1 VSGAPGVID
10 TADFPAAM
18 QGGAMPDE
26 GMEQEGP
33 KALRLVAFIDAPN
46 IAEIIARDDKTKL
59 ATIGAK
65 VVKEYEIDKR
75 SRADWETRTKKAMDL
90 AMQVVEE
97 KSFPWAKAANVKY
110 PLMTSAAIQYAARAY
125 PAIVTDRGIVKGKV
139 IGYDQGI
146 PLMGPDGQPMVDPE
160 SGEPLWQIPPG
171 VKQQRADRIAQHM
184 SYQLLDEMK
193 SWEEDTDRL
202 LHVQP
207 IVGTVFRKTYFDPAK
222 GNCSELVMADDLVVN
237 YHAKPS
243 ETPPRMTQHVRLYP
257 YQITERKRD
266 GRFLEDFEP
275 GLAPGQDGDDEAPHL
290 FLEQHRLLDLDEDGY
305 PEPYCVTVHKETAQ
319 VVRIVA
325 RFDQEGV
332 QLNDRDEVIR
342 VDAVDYF
349 TKYGFIPAPD
359 GSYYDVGFGHL
370 LNPINETVNTV
381 LNQLLDA
388 GTLANTGGGF
398 IGRGLKLK
406 GGPITFR
413 PGEWKPVDAPGG
425 TIKDNMVPL
434 VFPGPSPV
442 LFELLGMLVEAG
454 REVASVKDVLT
465 GDTGEKGAM
474 TATTTLALI
483 EQGLKVFTSIYK
495 RVHRSLKNE
504 LDKLYRL
511 NRIYMSPEQY
521 QNVLDVPPD
530 ILQQLQG
537 DYAAGDVDVI
547 PVSDPSVV
555 TDMQKLGR
563 AQFLTEMMMNGNPF
577 LNGKEVTLRALKAA
591 NVEDAEML
599 VVDPPPQPDPK
610 VMAIEAKAKTDQMKA
625 ETDIAVAEKK
635 LEIEETKAVT
645 ELQIKQTEA
654 ELDMQIAQQKAEQ
667 DFAIQQAQVSQQ
679 MAHAEDSHKQGLEQS
694 EQVGEAKIEQMKKQ
708 AAAKPKAK
716 E

>member
-1 VSGAPGVID
+1 MGGAPGLIERD
-10 TADFPAAM
+10 DFPAAM
-18 QGGAMPDE
+18 DGGDMPVDE
-26 GMEQEGP
+26 QQDEGP
-33 KALRLVAFIDAPN
+33 KVLRLVEFIDTPN
-46 IAEIIARDDKTKL
+46 IATLLDSTKL
-59 ATIGAK
+59 ATIGER
-65 VVKEYEIDKR
+65 VKREYDIDKR
-75 SRADWETRTKKAMDL
+75 SRADWEAKAKRAMDL
-90 AMQVVEE
+90 ALQVTEE
-97 KSFPWAKAANVKY
+97 KSYPWPKAANVKY
-110 PLMTSAAIQYAARAY
+110 PLMTSAAIQFAARAY

-146 PLMGPDGQPMVDPE
+146 PQMGPDGQPVVDPQ
-160 SGEPLWQIPPG
+160 SGQPAWQVPPG

-202 LHVQP
+202 LHTLP
-207 IVGTVFRKTYFDPAK
+207 IVGTVFRKSYFDPAK
-222 GNCSELVMADDLVVN
+222 GTNCSELAFAEKVVVN
-237 YHAKPS
+237 YRAKPS
-243 ETPPRMTQHVRLYP
+243 ETPPRITEEIELYP
-257 YQITERKRD
+257 HQITERKRD

-275 GLAPGQDGDDEAPHL
+275 GLPTDREGDDDAPHM

-305 PEPYCVTVHKETAQ
+305 PEPYCVTVHKDTCK

-332 QLNDRDEVIR
+332 HLNDRDEVIR
-342 VDAVDYF
+342 VDAVDYY

-370 LNPINETVNTV
+370 LNPINEAVNTT

-388 GTLANTGGGF
+388 GHLANTGGGF
-398 IGRGLKLK
+398 IGKGLKLK
-406 GGPITFR
+406 GGPIRFS

-434 VFPGPSPV
+434 AFPGPSAV

-465 GDTGEKGAM
+465 GDTGQKGAM

-495 RVHRSLKNE
+495 RVHRSLKHE

-511 NRIYMSPEQY
+511 NRIYLSPDAY
-521 QNVLDVPPD
+521 QNVLDVPPQ
-530 ILQQLQG
+530 ILEQLRG

-591 NVEDAEML
+591 NVEDADAL
-599 VVDPPPQPDPK
+599 VVDPPPPPPDPK
-610 VMAIEAKAKTDQMKA
+610 VAAVEAKAKTDQMKA

-635 LEIEETKAVT
+635 LEIEETKAVADIQ
-645 ELQIKQTEA
+645 LKQAEA
-654 ELDMQIAQQKAEQ
+654 SLDMQIQQQKAET
-667 DFAIQQAQVSQQ
+667 DLAISAAQAQQG
-679 MAHAEDSHKQGLEQS
+679 MAHAEDSHAQGLAHAEKMA
-694 EQVGEAKIEQMKKQ
+694 EVKAKQ
-708 AAAKPKAK
+708 AKKPKGAD
-716 E
+716 